1 MPAAQ
6 LHPQIELVLR
16 EQALVPPP
24 ASVEE
29 ARDGYDRGSL
39 RWIGEPEEVASVH
52 DEPVGEAC
60 VRVYEPLEPR
70 GGVLV
75 WVHGGG
81 WILGNLTSYDPLCR
95 ALCNRSGA
103 TVVSVD
109 YRLSPETPFPG
120 ALEDCEGVLR
130 WAASEWPGERLAV
143 GGDSAGGNLATV
155 LARRARDAGG
165 PELAFQLLVY
175 PVTDAA
181 CATGS
186 MADFGADDTF
196 GLSKEKMLACW
207 AVYAPGSSARS
218 PDASPLRAAS
228 LEGMPPA
235 LFVLAECDPLT
246 DEGLDYAERLRDAG
260 VDADV
265 KVWPGTV
272 HGFLR
277 WRAAVDAA
285 HTALD
290 EAAAALR
297 AGLDRPS

>member
-1 MPAAQ
+1 MPTA
-6 LHPQIELVLR
+6 LDPQVEMVLR
-16 EQALVPPP
+16 EMAAAPRP

-29 ARDGYDRGSL
+29 AREGYDRTSL
-39 RWIGEPEEVASVH
+39 RWVGETEEVATVH

-75 WVHGGG
+75 WIHGGG
-81 WILGNLTSYDPLCR
+81 WIMGNLSSYDPLCR

-120 ALEDCEGVLR
+120 ALEDCEAALR
-130 WAASEWPGERLAV
+130 WAASEWPDEPLAV
-143 GGDSAGGNLATV
+143 GGDSAGGNIAAV
-155 LARRARDAGG
+155 VARRARDAGS

-186 MADFGADDTF
+186 MMEFGDDDAF
-196 GLSKEKMLACW
+196 GLSKASMQACW
-207 AVYAPGSSARS
+207 SVYAPGSSARS
-218 PDASPLRAAS
+218 PDASPLRAADVS
-228 LEGMPPA
+228 GLPPA
-235 LFVLAECDPLT
+235 LFVLAELDALT
-246 DEGLDYAERLRDAG
+246 DEGLDYAERLREAG
-260 VDADV
+260 VDV
-265 KVWPGTV
+265 EVSTWPGMI

-297 AGLDRPS
+297 VGLDAA

>member
-1 MPAAQ
+1 MPTA
-6 LHPQIELVLR
+6 LDPQVELVLR
-16 EQALVPPP
+16 EMAAAPPP
-24 ASVEE
+24 TSVEE
-29 ARDGYDRGSL
+29 ARAGYDRTSL
-39 RWIGEPEEVASVH
+39 RWVGEAEEVATVH

-75 WVHGGG
+75 WIHGGG
-81 WILGNLTSYDPLCR
+81 WIMGNLSSYDPLCR
-95 ALCNRSGA
+95 ALCNRSGT

-120 ALEDCEGVLR
+120 ALEDCEVALR
-130 WAASEWPGERLAV
+130 WAASEWPDEPLAV
-143 GGDSAGGNLATV
+143 GGDSAGGNLAAV
-155 LARRARDAGG
+155 AARRARDAGS
-165 PELAFQLLVY
+165 PALAFQLLVY

-186 MADFGADDTF
+186 MMQFGDDDAF
-196 GLSKEKMLACW
+196 GLSKASMQACW
-207 AVYAPGSSARS
+207 SVYAPGSSARS
-218 PDASPLRAAS
+218 PDASPLRAADLS
-228 LEGMPPA
+228 GLPPA
-235 LFVLAECDPLT
+235 LFVLAELDALT
-246 DEGLDYAERLRDAG
+246 DEGLDYAERLREAG
-260 VDADV
+260 VDV
-265 KVWPGTV
+265 EVSTWPGMI

-297 AGLDRPS
+297 LGLDAA